1 MDLSPENED
10 FPGRLL
16 HQVSS
21 SFSYVFVLRNKNEK

>member
-21 SFSYVFVLRNKNEK
+21 SSSYVFVLHKKNEQ